1 MHVYDRTLAASGGV
15 AKANQSSGR
24 LRRSMAPD
32 LSPDCVF
39 LQKTL
44 HGREIDPLAAP
55 LPQES
60 TFSIYHS
67 SFRSESDRWRK
78 PRRG

>member
-44 HGREIDPLAAP
+44 HGREIDPLGGAIASGEYFLHIPLIVPIRIGQVAKAP
-55 LPQES
+55 
-60 TFSIYHS
+60 T
-67 SFRSESDRWRK
+67 
-78 PRRG
+78 